1 MPIEN
6 IWPASENRDATTR
19 VRVIWDK
26 QYDDIPAT
34 VAVAAG
40 HTDEVDKIT
49 QVEFTDG
56 KSIDHLIK
64 VLKRARRQA
73 FGATDEDKFQPLSK
87 PPSMLELQL
96 RVEALESAVRQL
108 GPRGQLRAALRT

>member
-1 MPIEN
+1 
-6 IWPASENRDATTR
+6 
-19 VRVIWDK
+19 
-26 QYDDIPAT
+26 

-73 FGATDEDKFQPLSK
+73 FQPLSE
-87 PPSMLELQL
+87 PPSVLELQL
-96 RVEALESAVRQL
+96 RVEALESAVQQL
-108 GPRGQLRAALRT
+108 TARSLMLPR